1 MRFFTRRYVFAAG
14 IFIMLFL
21 AFAQGYKTTHDLDWP
36 CDIDFDRDMSFIQGT
51 LDGHFGKDP
60 SYLGEYLW
68 YSPLLFSIE
77 TVIVK
82 TTGLP
87 PNIVVTRAGIYL
99 NYLAPVA
106 FVIMVFMLFGFETAI
121 ASLLSFLF
129 LASGNILGW
138 GAATYSPWLYPV
150 CFVQFLFYLNIIF
163 LYKAVSTQRYIWF
176 ILLGSFA
183 GLSFLGHVAP
193 AVIIFLMTIMIQI
206 STVFNAIRN
215 GNQKIIKKYL
225 FQSLILLVTFLIVA
239 SPILIVIYGRYRMHY
254 INRAPFEYVGSI
266 FTIKSF
272 GELVKANI
280 NLALLVSLAGMYWF
294 YKNFENLII
303 RNIIS
308 SWLLVCL
315 FMYGYSTLIPLL
327 HSRLHIFL
335 PVTVPSFHYFFYLKA
350 LESVF
355 FGIGLVWLLKST
367 VRRLSKWI
375 TANSLENPVDGVCHI
390 IWVTLI
396 LVFSLVYYPVYI
408 RRNDFIDLRE
418 LALQKEADKPKL
430 EVYYYLKDHISP
442 DKVILCELGQSM
454 FPVMASGRKM
464 VSTTFTF
471 SNPFVDFEQ
480 REKDRNK
487 MLSYLVTGQPGS
499 DKQLF
504 TKYQVSYILLSC
516 SQAQKLLS
524 GLDLKNEPVF
534 RNKSFILLS
543 VAE

>member
-1 MRFFTRRYVFAAG
+1 
-14 IFIMLFL
+14 MLLL
-21 AFAQGYKTTHDLDWP
+21 AFVQGYKTTHDLHWAS
-36 CDIDFDRDMSFIQGT
+36 DIDFDRDMSFIQGN
-51 LDGHFGKDP
+51 LDGHFGQDP

-68 YSPLLFSIE
+68 YSPILFSIE

-82 TTGLP
+82 TTGLA

-99 NYLAPVA
+99 NCFAPVA
-106 FVIMVFMLFGFETAI
+106 FVIMVFILFGIETAI

-163 LYKAVSTQRYIWF
+163 LYKAVSTQRFIWF
-176 ILLGSFA
+176 ILLGSFT

-193 AVIIFLMTIMIQI
+193 AVIIFLMTMMIQI
-206 STVFNAIRN
+206 STMFNAIRK
-215 GNQKIIKKYL
+215 GNQKIIIKYL
-225 FQSLILLVTFLIVA
+225 FQSIIFFATFLIAA
-239 SPILIVIYGRYRMHY
+239 SPILIVIYGRYKMHY

-266 FTIKSF
+266 FTVNSF
-272 GELVKANI
+272 GELIKANI
-280 NLALLVSLAGMYWF
+280 SLASLISLAGIYWF
-294 YKNFENLII
+294 YKKFENRII

-315 FMYGYSTLIPLL
+315 CMYVYSTLVPLL
-327 HSRLHIFL
+327 HNRLHIFL

-367 VRRLSKWI
+367 VRWLSKWV
-375 TANSLENPVDGVCHI
+375 TANSPEIPVDGVGHI
-390 IWVTLI
+390 VWVILI
-396 LVFSLVYYPVYI
+396 LVFSLVYYPVYS
-408 RRNDFIDLRE
+408 RRSDFIDLRE
-418 LALQKEADKPKL
+418 LALQKEADKTRL

-442 DKVILCELGQSM
+442 DKVILCELGESM

-480 REKDRNK
+480 REKDRNR
-487 MLSYLVTGQPGS
+487 MLSYLVTGQRGS

-504 TKYQVSYILLSC
+504 TKYNVSYILLS
-516 SQAQKLLS
+516 STNASKLLP
-524 GLDLKNEPVF
+524 GLGLKNRLVF

-543 VAE
+543 VTE